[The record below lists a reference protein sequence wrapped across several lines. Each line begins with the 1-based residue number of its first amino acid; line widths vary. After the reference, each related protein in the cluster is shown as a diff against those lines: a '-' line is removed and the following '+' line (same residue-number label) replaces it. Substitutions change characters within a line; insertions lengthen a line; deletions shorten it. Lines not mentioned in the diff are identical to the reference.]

1 MKEWPAIK
9 QSQLLLEVV
18 KLCDKDLLAYFV
30 QCLYQR
36 YISQPTSML

>member
-1 MKEWPAIK
+1 MMEWPAK
-9 QSQLLLEVV
+9 QQAQLLLEVI

-36 YISQPTSML
+36 YI